1 MKFTETRLPGA
12 YVVELEPLADERGFF
27 ARAWCSGE
35 FEKNGLANRSVQAN
49 MSSTRKMGT
58 MRGLHYQVPP
68 HAETKLFRCT
78 RGSLFDVIVDL
89 RKESPTF
96 RRWTG
101 LELSAENHVAIYVPE
116 GFAHGYLTLEDET
129 DAYYQVSEFYTPGAE
144 RGFRYDDPAFG
155 IEWPIE
161 PRVVSDKDLSWEPFG
176 S

>member
-12 YVVELEPLADERGFF
+12 YVVEPEPLVDERGFF
-27 ARAWCSGE
+27 ARAWCSSE
-35 FEKNGLANRSVQAN
+35 FEKNGLVNRSVQAN
-49 MSSTRKMGT
+49 MSSTRKKGT
-58 MRGLHYQVPP
+58 MRGLHHQVPP
-68 HAETKLFRCT
+68 HAETKFFRCT

-89 RKESPTF
+89 RKDSPTF
-96 RRWTG
+96 RQWTG

-155 IEWPIE
+155 IDWPIE

-176 S
+176 C